1 MNRSRFLTLVLLL
14 LGTAYAAAGLSRI
27 GFNVEILELLPR
39 SLSQVQGLSL
49 YLKNFARPEELIVTV
64 SSDSA
69 AKTDKAVESLSRSLS
84 GHPELVGNVI
94 SQPPWESD
102 PSGLSEM
109 AAYLLVNSPPAT
121 VRSIMERLSSR
132 KGPATARASLEEIA
146 STPSVRDMLLLG
158 QDPYRIVPG
167 LSESDLPAGADG
179 GGFSSPDGTFRV
191 IYLTSA
197 KRLANYREAA
207 AWLEQIRGLC
217 SGAPIGR
224 GVKVAFTGEPAFVAE
239 ISTSMQRDMICSSL
253 GTLLFIGMLFW
264 GRYRRMAPLVWLLL
278 LLQLV
283 FLLSLATAGFLLH
296 RLTAV
301 GAGFASVMIG
311 LSVDYGFF
319 IHHRSLRHTGNVA
332 ELRRDCFRNIFWTSG
347 TTAAAFFALNFSSF
361 PGLSQF
367 GNMVGIGVCIGV
379 AVMLGIFAP
388 LSLRF
393 RKSDAPAPL
402 SEHSGLPPFLLR
414 IGEAIVVVMV
424 LLLLSV
430 LAVKGFPRCDFS
442 PSTLRPDNIPAQ
454 RALDELSARLEGGSE
469 EPIHLIVTGSNSEQV
484 LERLQKLRDRLVEAE
499 RRSELRGSFVPL
511 RFWPS
516 PGNRAENLRA
526 LKSVLPD
533 LPRLRDTLLATGFGA
548 QAFAL
553 TQSVFERIEAW
564 NPEDP
569 ASLPINP
576 TGRWIRE
583 RMLRPDGTPL
593 IALGFVQP
601 VRGHERDL
609 LRSLAAPG
617 VYPVNWETLG
627 DELGRT
633 MPRELL
639 LLALALVAGI
649 LSILALGLR
658 SFRAILLFVLTTLLF
673 LSCLAGAM
681 SLLGMTWGFFNL
693 AAIILLLGTGT
704 DYSILLLL
712 TLCRNGGD
720 IPSARG
726 ELGTVILL
734 CAASAAAGFGSL
746 AWAANPGLSSLGK
759 TCALGLAI
767 DALISFFLLPMGW
780 RLLCGKDRKSVTAR

>member
-1 MNRSRFLTLVLLL
+1 MNRSRFLAFILLL
-14 LGTAYAAAGLSRI
+14 LGTVYAAAGLSRI

-49 YLKNFARPEELIVTV
+49 YLGNFARPDELIVTV
-64 SSDSA
+64 SSASA
-69 AKTDKAVESLSRSLS
+69 AETDEAVGSLSREFAA
-84 GHPELVGNVI
+84 HPDLVGKVI
-94 SQPPWESD
+94 TQPPWEND

-121 VRSIMERLSSR
+121 VRSLIERLSPR
-132 KGPATARASLEEIA
+132 QAPATARASLEEMA
-146 STPSVRDMLLLG
+146 STSSVRDMILLG

-167 LSESDLPAGADG
+167 FSESDLPQGAAG

-191 IYLTSA
+191 IYLTA
-197 KRLANYREAA
+197 ANRLTNYRETA
-207 AWLEQIRGLC
+207 AWLEKIRGLC
-217 SGAPIGR
+217 SATPIGP

-239 ISTSMQRDMICSSL
+239 ISTSMQRDMVCSAL
-253 GTLLFIGMLFW
+253 GTLVFIGLLFW
-264 GRYRRMAPLVWLLL
+264 GRYRRMAPLFWLLL

-311 LSVDYGFF
+311 LSVDYGVF
-319 IHHRSLRHTGNVA
+319 IHHRSLRHTGSIA

-347 TTAAAFFALNFSSF
+347 TTAAAFFALNLSSF

-393 RKSDAPAPL
+393 RKPDSPAPL
-402 SEHSGLPPFLLR
+402 SGRGGLTPTLIR
-414 IGEAIVVVMV
+414 IGEAGVLALV

-454 RALDELSARLEGGSE
+454 RALDELSARLGGGEE
-469 EPIHLIVTGSNSEQV
+469 EPIHLIVTGSNSEEV
-484 LERLQKLRDRLVEAE
+484 LERLGKLRGLLSEAE
-499 RRSELRGSFVPL
+499 KRGELHGSFVPL

-516 PGNRAENLRA
+516 SVNRAENLRA
-526 LKSVLPD
+526 LKHLLPD
-533 LPRLRDTLLATGFGA
+533 LPRLHDTLLANGFDA
-548 QAFAL
+548 RAFTL
-553 TQSVFERIEAW
+553 TQSVFDRIEAW
-564 NPEDP
+564 SPEDS
-569 ASLPINP
+569 ASLPDNP
-576 TGRWIRE
+576 SGRWIRE
-583 RMLRPDGTPL
+583 RMLRPDGTPPL
-593 IALGFVQP
+593 ALGFVQP

-609 LRSLAAPG
+609 VRSLAAPG

-639 LLALALVAGI
+639 LVALTLVTGI
-649 LSILALGLR
+649 LAILALGLR

-673 LSCLAGAM
+673 LGCLAGAM

-712 TLCRNGGD
+712 TLRRNGGD
-720 IPSARG
+720 IPSARA

-746 AWAANPGLSSLGK
+746 AWAANPGLASLGK

-767 DALISFFLLPMGW
+767 DALVSFFLLPIGW
-780 RLLCGKDRKSVTAR
+780 RLLRCKDRKSAAIG

>member
-1 MNRSRFLTLVLLL
+1 MNRSRFLALILLL

-27 GFNVEILELLPR
+27 GFNVEILELLPQ
-39 SLSQVQGLSL
+39 SISQVQGLSL
-49 YLKNFARPEELIVTV
+49 YLKNFARPEELIVTL

-69 AKTDKAVESLSRSLS
+69 AKTDEAVESLSRNLS

-102 PSGLSEM
+102 PSGLSQM

-132 KGPATARASLEEIA
+132 QTPATARASLEEIA
-146 STPSVRDMLLLG
+146 STPSVRDMLFLG
-158 QDPYRIVPG
+158 QDPYRIIPG
-167 LSESDLPAGADG
+167 FWENDLPAGDAG

-197 KRLANYREAA
+197 KRLANYRETA

-217 SGAPIGR
+217 SDAPIGQ

-239 ISTSMQRDMICSSL
+239 ISTSMQRDMICSAL
-253 GTLLFIGMLFW
+253 GTLLFIGLLFW

-278 LLQLV
+278 LLQLI
-283 FLLSLATAGFLLH
+283 FLLSLASAGFLLH

-393 RKSDAPAPL
+393 RNSDSPAPL
-402 SEHSGLPPFLLR
+402 PGHSGFPPSLLR
-414 IGEAIVVVMV
+414 IGEAVVLAMV

-454 RALDELSARLEGGSE
+454 RALDELSARLGGGGE
-469 EPIHLIVTGSNSEQV
+469 EPIHLIVTGSNSGEM
-484 LERLQKLRDRLVEAE
+484 LERLGKLRERLAEAE
-499 RRSELRGSFVPL
+499 RRGELRGSFVPL
-511 RFWPS
+511 RFWPA
-516 PGNRAENLRA
+516 PGNRAENLKA
-526 LKSVLPD
+526 LKRLLPD
-533 LPRLRDTLLATGFGA
+533 LPRLRATLLATGFDDK
-548 QAFAL
+548 AFAL
-553 TQSVFERIEAW
+553 TKSVFERIEAW
-564 NPEDP
+564 SPEDP
-569 ASLPINP
+569 ASFPDNSS
-576 TGRWIRE
+576 GRWIKE
-583 RMLRPDGTPL
+583 RMLRSDGDPL
-593 IALGFVQP
+593 LALGFVQP

-609 LRSLAAPG
+609 VRALTAPG
-617 VYPVNWETLG
+617 VYSVNWETLG

-639 LLALALVAGI
+639 LVALALVTGI
-649 LSILALGLR
+649 LAILSLGLR

-712 TLCRNGGD
+712 TLRRNGGD
-720 IPSARG
+720 IPSARV

-746 AWAANPGLSSLGK
+746 AWAANPGLASLGK

-767 DALISFFLLPMGW
+767 DALISFFLLPLGW
-780 RLLCGKDRKSVTAR
+780 KLLFRAPRKEKEA